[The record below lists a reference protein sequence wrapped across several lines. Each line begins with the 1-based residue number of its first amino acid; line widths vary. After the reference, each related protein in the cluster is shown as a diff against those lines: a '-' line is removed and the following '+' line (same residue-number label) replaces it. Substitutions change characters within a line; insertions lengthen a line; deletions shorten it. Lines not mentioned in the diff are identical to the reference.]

1 MQDVYPMIPRM
12 YAVLALSL
20 LAGCASDP
28 APLAQ
33 MQLTE
38 QALAQAR
45 AVGADAGQLELRQ
58 AEEGLAAAREAQDGQ
73 EYRRARMLAERAELD
88 ARLAEAQTLTAK
100 GRTQV
105 VELRNELRRLRTQLG
120 EQP

>member
-1 MQDVYPMIPRM
+1 MQDVLSMISRM
-12 YAVLALSL
+12 CAALALSL

-28 APLAQ
+28 VPEAQ
-33 MQLTE
+33 LQVTE

-45 AVGADAGQLELRQ
+45 AVGTGAEQAELRQ
-58 AEEGLAAAREAQDGQ
+58 AEEGLAAARQAVERQ
-73 EYRRARMLAERAELD
+73 EFRQARMLAERAELD

-100 GRTQV
+100 SRAQV
-105 VELRNELRRLRTQLG
+105 AELRNELRRLRTQLG

>member
-1 MQDVYPMIPRM
+1 MQDVFPMIRRTC
-12 YAVLALSL
+12 AVLALSL

-28 APLAQ
+28 APVAQ
-33 MQLTE
+33 LQITE

-45 AVGADAGQLELRQ
+45 AVGTGAEQAELRQ
-58 AEEGLAAAREAQDGQ
+58 AEEGLEGAREALERK

-100 GRTQV
+100 GRAQV
-105 VELRNELRRLRTQLG
+105 AELRNELRSLRTQLG
-120 EQP
+120 GQP